1 MLFKYKVFDLQSVY
15 FSFPKPQTFF
25 CMEKSQLAGVG
36 NRLVAQII
44 DGIIICIAFTVLL
57 VPFGG
62 IATLIGLNANN
73 LDDSDAAAAM
83 AGFAGLGFLTFGL
96 FTLVGPLLYE
106 SLMLS
111 SSKQATLGKIIM
123 KIKVVNETS
132 ERLSFGQAL
141 GRSLI
146 KYVSFNVCFLLWL
159 WPLFNPQ
166 EQSLHDLVIKGY
178 VLRSN

>member
-1 MLFKYKVFDLQSVY
+1 
-15 FSFPKPQTFF
+15 
-25 CMEKSQLAGVG
+25 MEKSQLAGVG

-44 DGIIICIAFTVLL
+44 DGIILTIAFSIII

-62 IATLIGLNANN
+62 FAALLGMGADNLN
-73 LDDSDAAAAM
+73 DSEAAAAIASF
-83 AGFAGLGFLTFGL
+83 AGFSILGFVL
-96 FTLVGPLLYE
+96 FSLVAPLLYE
-106 SLMLS
+106 AVMLS

-123 KIKVVNETS
+123 KVKVVNETGD
-132 ERLSFGQAL
+132 RLTFGQAL

-146 KYVSFNVCFLLWL
+146 KYISVNVCFLLWL
-159 WPLFNPQ
+159 WPLFNPE